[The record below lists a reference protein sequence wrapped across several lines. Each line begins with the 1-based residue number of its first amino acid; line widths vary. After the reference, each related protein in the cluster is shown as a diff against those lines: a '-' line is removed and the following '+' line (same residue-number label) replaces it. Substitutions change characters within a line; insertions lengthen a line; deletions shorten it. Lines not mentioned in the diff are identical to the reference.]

1 MYKKFIAVSLITI
14 AVVVGAGVITYRYP
28 KVREKITLQGV
39 LKDDFQEFKRAREL
53 ANGSEK
59 VSMIAVGDIMLSR
72 VVGQKMRTNKN
83 YEYPFLK
90 TAEYLKTADF
100 AFGNLETAITPG
112 REIVTGDM
120 EFRADIETAP
130 VLKKMNFEVVS
141 LANNHTPNFGQKG
154 LKDTFENLDKAGV
167 KFAGAGLNKTAAA
180 APVYFEKNGFK
191 FAFLA
196 YNDLDVVPKSYFAW
210 DTNAGTNPM
219 YKEEMIEAVKDAKNN
234 ADFVIVSMHS
244 GIEYKPHP
252 SVRQTDF
259 AHAAIDAGAE
269 LVIGHHPH
277 VIQDVEKYKGKY
289 ILYSLGNFVFDQMW
303 SRETREG
310 LTAKIDFTKTGVA
323 SINFEPVLIEDYSQ
337 PRFLEGR
344 DRENILQKTRVN
356 YIDAKTVF
364 WNKNKKEFSQAIKTV
379 YSNLVEFSKK
389 NIVPPLDMGNYLSDV
404 VVDSEMIVDS
414 NGDGK
419 DELNMS
425 IWRKGDFGPSKPFWV
440 KENDQSIKNHFFV
453 FGLEE
458 NFGPSSVAP
467 LKDSIRP
474 IWQSSNLSRPNCEF
488 TFADLDGDKKQ
499 ELIVTE
505 GEYGEEALVTA
516 DAASSY
522 AAPVCIGDHIAI
534 WRWDEW
540 GFKNLWRS
548 EEGSFKNLKVY
559 NEGGSEAVLA
569 E

>member
-1 MYKKFIAVSLITI
+1 MYKKLIAVSLIGI
-14 AVVVGAGVITYRYP
+14 AVVVGAGVITYKYP

-39 LKDDFQEFKRAREL
+39 LKDEFQEFKRAREL
-53 ANGSEK
+53 ANNPEK

-72 VVGQKMRTNKN
+72 VVDQKMRTNKN
-83 YEYPFLK
+83 YEYPFLR
-90 TAEYLKTADF
+90 TAEYLKSADF
-100 AFGNLETAITPG
+100 VFGNLETAITPG
-112 REIVTGDM
+112 RPVVTGEM
-120 EFRADIETAP
+120 SFRADPENAS
-130 VLKKMNFEVVS
+130 VLKKMNFEIIS

-154 LKDTFENLDKAGV
+154 LKDTFESLDKAGV

-180 APVYFEKNGFK
+180 APVYIEKNGFK

-219 YKEEMIEAVKDAKNN
+219 YEDDMIKAVKDAKQN

-252 SVRQTDF
+252 STRQVNF

-269 LVIGHHPH
+269 IVIGHHPH

-310 LTAKIDFTKTGVA
+310 LTAKIDFMKAGVA
-323 SINFEPVLIEDYSQ
+323 SINFEPILIEDYSQ
-337 PRFLEGR
+337 PRLLEGR

-356 YIDAKTVF
+356 YIDAKTVS
-364 WNKNKKEFSQAIKTV
+364 WNKIKKEFQEATKTV

-425 IWRKGDFGPSKPFWV
+425 VWRKGDFGSSKPFWV

-453 FGLEE
+453 FGLDE

-467 LKDSIRP
+467 LKTSVRP
-474 IWQSSNLSRPNCEF
+474 LWQSSNLSRPNCEF

-499 ELIVTE
+499 ELIVVE
-505 GEYGEEALVTA
+505 GEYGEETLVTA
-516 DAASSY
+516 DVSSSY
-522 AAPVCIGDHIAI
+522 AALVCIGDHIAV